1 MFKFDSMAPDNKI
14 DELLE
19 KIAALSNSV
28 DQCHEEIARL
38 KSEIA
43 GLKKRRPVAAA
54 SSKTNS
60 FTLENFVGLKLIHFV
75 GIIVLI
81 IGLTIGVKYA
91 IDINLVSPA
100 LRIILA
106 YVAGIALFLLSL
118 KLREKYE
125 RFSSILFSGAMASAY
140 FTTYAAFAYYSMLPA
155 PVAFA
160 IMLLLTIFTVYQA
173 LQYNRPEIA
182 MLGLIGA
189 YGIPFFVRGNS
200 DNITGLFSYI
210 FLINLGMLFLSFKK
224 YWLSLNYL
232 GFFTTW
238 IIYFSCLYHD
248 PEGRH
253 YHAELFFAIAF
264 YILFTLSTLG
274 FKLYRRYNIQYSD
287 SIIIILN
294 AASLYC
300 ALSILFSGDVFE
312 FNAPAALV
320 FAAIY
325 FIAAVLLK
333 RSAATQ
339 QLLTNALFSVS
350 IAALIIYFPLE
361 YDGFAITII
370 WVAMAIA
377 MFVAGMYYRTR
388 LFRLAAIVLFAC
400 TLLKLLFFDSSQFS
414 SLQKVIAYIFTGTVL
429 LVVSFLYQ
437 RFKDRIFER

>member
-1 MFKFDSMAPDNKI
+1 LFKFDSMAPDNKI

-19 KIAALSNSV
+19 KIAALSSSV

-43 GLKKRRPVAAA
+43 GLKKRRPVATA

-274 FKLYRRYNIQYSD
+274 FKLYRRYDIQYSD

-312 FNAPAALV
+312 FNAGSAGICSGVFYSSSIIKKISSNAAA
-320 FAAIY
+320 FNQRI
-325 FIAAVLLK
+325 VLGEHCC
-333 RSAATQ
+333 AHY
-339 QLLTNALFSVS
+339 LFSFGVRWFCHYHHLGSHGHRNVRGGNVLQDQAFSPGRYCIVCMYIIEAVVFRQQSVQLTAKSDRLYFYRDS
-350 IAALIIYFPLE
+350 IAG
-361 YDGFAITII
+361 GFFFIS
-370 WVAMAIA
+370 
-377 MFVAGMYYRTR
+377 
-388 LFRLAAIVLFAC
+388 
-400 TLLKLLFFDSSQFS
+400 TL
-414 SLQKVIAYIFTGTVL
+414 
-429 LVVSFLYQ
+429 
-437 RFKDRIFER
+437 